1 MKINIDKAAYV
12 LAHKDQI
19 ERDKMTKTKNV
30 NNK

>member
-1 MKINIDKAAYV
+1 MKIKIGKAAFV
-12 LAHKDQI
+12 LAYKDQI